1 MEVTDGRA
9 VNALQIALVILVAM
23 GLGLS
28 LYLWVVVNGSR
39 FIPLY
44 ADRWKKLEELYRGQ
58 ILLLAFVVASFG
70 FEDDAPRL
78 VLRLVAMTTF
88 NIFCIHL
95 YFGKSLTAT
104 ARRSAYTLPNLDLVP
119 GRKSAPAR
127 RSPCPP
133 SPRANGRRSVR

>member
-1 MEVTDGRA
+1 M
-9 VNALQIALVILVAM
+9 NALQIALVILVAM

-78 VLRLVAMTTF
+78 VF
-88 NIFCIHL
+88 QSGIHHSQ
-95 YFGKSLTAT
+95 G
-104 ARRSAYTLPNLDLVP
+104 P
-119 GRKSAPAR
+119 APMGE
-127 RSPCPP
+127 
-133 SPRANGRRSVR
+133 SPRQPRMP